1 MPEWNLQET
10 PAAAANGTSLTA
22 EQELA
27 AERQMNELLVESY
40 ADLEALYRDDL
51 GWQRIGTEK
60 TRFSSD
66 GRKVIAEL
74 ADLFATGN
82 ALIKRGINLRISY
95 VWGRGVDVSVLD
107 DGAEGQDYP
116 SPPITVGSAGTYYW
130 VASYGSDPNNA
141 ASSTV
146 CGDVNE
152 TPLVIKPHIAI
163 SKSPD
168 AQTILIGQTA
178 NFTIQVTNDGDSTLT
193 NVVVTDALAPG
204 CARTSADIPGLASM
218 APGSTITYTCTLANV
233 TANFTNSAT
242 ATGTPPSGPNVSAT
256 DTAPVTVTAPA
267 RS

>member
-95 VWGRGVDVSVLD
+95 GWGRGVDVSVLD
-107 DGAEGQDYP
+107 DGAEGQD
-116 SPPITVGSAGTYYW
+116 V
-130 VASYGSDPNNA
+130 NA
-141 ASSTV
+141 VWQAFWDDKSNRRAPTSS
-146 CGDVNE
+146 E
-152 TPLVIKPHIAI
+152 AQARHERKP
-163 SKSPD
+163 
-168 AQTILIGQTA
+168 
-178 NFTIQVTNDGDSTLT
+178 
-193 NVVVTDALAPG
+193 
-204 CARTSADIPGLASM
+204 
-218 APGSTITYTCTLANV
+218 
-233 TANFTNSAT
+233 
-242 ATGTPPSGPNVSAT
+242 ATGGQASF
-256 DTAPVTVTAPA
+256 
-267 RS
+267 